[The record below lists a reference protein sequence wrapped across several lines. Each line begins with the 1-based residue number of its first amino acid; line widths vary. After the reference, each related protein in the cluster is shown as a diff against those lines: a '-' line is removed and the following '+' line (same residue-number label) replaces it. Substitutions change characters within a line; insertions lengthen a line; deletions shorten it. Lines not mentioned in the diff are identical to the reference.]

1 MVSTQSDGVG
11 NLVDAL
17 CGRLPASVPVQLPGA
32 QPLRRPGILTEIG
45 RDRGDFEE
53 DTRETARLTEALMN
67 LLPSEGTGAS
77 SSRRE
82 TPASAHF
89 KDSMALVA
97 PLILEYDDVT
107 ARQYERIVEQDAELD
122 AMRAALETA
131 RGEMDAL
138 LEAERT
144 RDAEIGLLSNRNADY
159 AELSARV
166 LEFDKEN
173 GLLRE
178 QTGVMA
184 NEMRLLNVELKARA
198 ARCAELERE
207 LSNATIAATLTGG
220 GDAPGT
226 STHDPLYPLYRDR
239 DGRGGEKSLFDGDAS
254 RVKREL
260 ARLESRFADLKRRA
274 HSTTTELSDSK
285 EYIFAM
291 EGCLRSYQA
300 QSLDVYKQVKAAMH
314 AAERATIQRDQSLA
328 REKAAEAEAA
338 DLRGRLERV
347 AAAAG
352 EGAARLAEKRNARLT
367 DGLKSAK
374 RAIESLRGDNARLR
388 ASLASAKEE
397 ADRMREERRGAAATT
412 KASAPE
418 ETSPAFA
425 SLTDVATSREMD
437 EARFALR
444 QKATDESVKQRLRH
458 AEESLMKQQEVA
470 AEMEASAGRTI
481 QILREKLRRSRK
493 DALRA
498 AKQNR

>member
-1 MVSTQSDGVG
+1 MVTIQSDGVG

-32 QPLRRPGILTEIG
+32 QPLRRPGILTEIS

-67 LLPSEGTGAS
+67 LLPSEGTDAS

-184 NEMRLLNVELKARA
+184 NEMRVLNVELKARA
-198 ARCAELERE
+198 ARCAELERQ
-207 LSNATIAATLTGG
+207 LSNATIVTTLVGG

-226 STHDPLYPLYRDR
+226 STRDPLYRDR
-239 DGRGGEKSLFDGDAS
+239 DGRGGEKGLFDGDAS
-254 RVKREL
+254 RAKREL

-328 REKAAEAEAA
+328 REKAAVAEAA

-347 AAAAG
+347 TAAAG

-367 DGLKSAK
+367 GGLKSAK

-388 ASLASAKEE
+388 ASLASAKED
-397 ADRMREERRGAAATT
+397 ADRMRQERRGAATTT
-412 KASAPE
+412 KESAPLPE
-418 ETSPAFA
+418 ASQTFA
-425 SLTDVATSREMD
+425 SLTNVATSREMD

-470 AEMEASAGRTI
+470 AEMELSAGRTI

-498 AKQNR
+498 AK

>member
-1 MVSTQSDGVG
+1 MVTIQSDGVG

-67 LLPSEGTGAS
+67 LLPSEGTDAS

-122 AMRAALETA
+122 AMCAALETA

-184 NEMRLLNVELKARA
+184 NEMRVLNVELKARA

-207 LSNATIAATLTGG
+207 LSNATIVTTLVGG

-226 STHDPLYPLYRDR
+226 STRDPLYRDR
-239 DGRGGEKSLFDGDAS
+239 DGRGGEKGLFDGDAS
-254 RVKREL
+254 RAKREL

-328 REKAAEAEAA
+328 REKAAVAEAA

-347 AAAAG
+347 TAAAG

-388 ASLASAKEE
+388 ASLASAKED
-397 ADRMREERRGAAATT
+397 ADRMRQERRGAATTT
-412 KASAPE
+412 KESAPLPE
-418 ETSPAFA
+418 ASQTFA
-425 SLTDVATSREMD
+425 SLTNVATSREMD

-470 AEMEASAGRTI
+470 AEMELSAGRTI

-498 AKQNR
+498 AK

>member
-1 MVSTQSDGVG
+1 MVTTQSDGVG

-67 LLPSEGTGAS
+67 LLPSEGTDAS

-184 NEMRLLNVELKARA
+184 SEMRVLNVELKARA

-207 LSNATIAATLTGG
+207 LSNATIVTTLVGG

-226 STHDPLYPLYRDR
+226 STRDPLYRDR
-239 DGRGGEKSLFDGDAS
+239 DGRGGEKGLFDGDAS
-254 RVKREL
+254 RAKREL

-328 REKAAEAEAA
+328 REKAAVAEAA

-347 AAAAG
+347 TAAAG

-374 RAIESLRGDNARLR
+374 RAIESMRGDNARLR

-397 ADRMREERRGAAATT
+397 TDRMRQERRGAATT
-412 KASAPE
+412 KESAPLPE
-418 ETSPAFA
+418 ASQTFA
-425 SLTDVATSREMD
+425 SLTNVATSREMD

-470 AEMEASAGRTI
+470 AEMELSAGRTI

-498 AKQNR
+498 AK

>member
-1 MVSTQSDGVG
+1 MVTIQSDGVG

-67 LLPSEGTGAS
+67 LLPSEGTDAS

-184 NEMRLLNVELKARA
+184 NEMRVLNVELKARA

-207 LSNATIAATLTGG
+207 LSNATIVTTLVGG

-226 STHDPLYPLYRDR
+226 STRDPLYRDR
-239 DGRGGEKSLFDGDAS
+239 DGRGGEKGLFDGDAS
-254 RVKREL
+254 RAKREL

-328 REKAAEAEAA
+328 REKAAVAEAA

-347 AAAAG
+347 TAAAG

-374 RAIESLRGDNARLR
+374 RAIESMRGDNARLR
-388 ASLASAKEE
+388 ASLASAKED
-397 ADRMREERRGAAATT
+397 ADRMRQERRGAATTT
-412 KASAPE
+412 KESAPLPE
-418 ETSPAFA
+418 ASQTFA
-425 SLTDVATSREMD
+425 SLTNVATSREMD

-470 AEMEASAGRTI
+470 AEMELSAGRTI

-498 AKQNR
+498 AK

>member
-32 QPLRRPGILTEIG
+32 GAARRPGILTEIEIG
-45 RDRGDFEE
+45 RDRGDFGE
-53 DTRETARLTEALMN
+53 DTREVARLTEALMN

-77 SSRRE
+77 SSRRD

-107 ARQYERIVEQDAELD
+107 ARQYERIVAQDAELD

-131 RGEMDAL
+131 RGEMDAA
-138 LEAERT
+138 LEAERA
-144 RDAEIGLLSNRNADY
+144 RDAEVGLLSNRNADY

-166 LEFDKEN
+166 LEFDEEN

-178 QTGVMA
+178 QTGAMA
-184 NEMRLLNVELKARA
+184 TELRRLTVDLEARA
-198 ARCAELERE
+198 RRCAELERE
-207 LSNATIAATLTGG
+207 LANAAIAAAFVEGG
-220 GDAPGT
+220 GGESTASGLADAERPSHALPRT
-226 STHDPLYPLYRDR
+226 
-239 DGRGGEKSLFDGDAS
+239 FDGDAS
-254 RVKREL
+254 RAKREL

-274 HSTTTELSDSK
+274 HSTTTELTDSK

-300 QSLDVYKQVKAAMH
+300 QSLDVYKQIKAAMH

-328 REKAAEAEAA
+328 REKAAAEEAA
-338 DLRGRLERV
+338 DLRARLERV
-347 AAAAG
+347 TAEAG
-352 EGAARLAEKRNARLT
+352 EGAARLAEKRNARLA

-374 RAIESLRGDNARLR
+374 HATDSLRRDNTQLR
-388 ASLASAKEE
+388 AALASAKEE
-397 ADRMREERRGAAATT
+397 AARMREERRGAAA
-412 KASAPE
+412 AAAAPTE
-418 ETSPAFA
+418 ASPAFA
-425 SLTDVATSREMD
+425 SLTNIATSSREA
-437 EARFALR
+437 ESERFATR
-444 QKATDESVKQRLRH
+444 QKVTDESVKQRLRH

-493 DALRA
+493 DALRSA
-498 AKQNR
+498 VKAK

>member
-67 LLPSEGTGAS
+67 LLPSEGTDAS

-184 NEMRLLNVELKARA
+184 NEMRVLNVELKARA

-207 LSNATIAATLTGG
+207 LSNATIVTTLVGG

-226 STHDPLYPLYRDR
+226 STRDPLYRDR
-239 DGRGGEKSLFDGDAS
+239 DGRGGEKGLFDGDAS
-254 RVKREL
+254 RAKREL

-328 REKAAEAEAA
+328 REKAAVAEAA

-347 AAAAG
+347 TAAAG

-388 ASLASAKEE
+388 ASLASAKED
-397 ADRMREERRGAAATT
+397 ADRMRQERRGASTTT
-412 KASAPE
+412 KESAPLPE
-418 ETSPAFA
+418 ASQTFA
-425 SLTDVATSREMD
+425 SLTNVATSREMD

-470 AEMEASAGRTI
+470 AEMELSAGRTI

-498 AKQNR
+498 AK

>member
-1 MVSTQSDGVG
+1 MVTTQSDGVG

-67 LLPSEGTGAS
+67 LLPSEGTDAS

-184 NEMRLLNVELKARA
+184 NEMRVLNVELKARA

-207 LSNATIAATLTGG
+207 LSNATIVTTLVGG

-226 STHDPLYPLYRDR
+226 STRDPLYRDR
-239 DGRGGEKSLFDGDAS
+239 DGRGGEKGLFDGDAS
-254 RVKREL
+254 RAKREL

-328 REKAAEAEAA
+328 REKAAVAEAA
-338 DLRGRLERV
+338 DLRLRLERV
-347 AAAAG
+347 TAAAG

-374 RAIESLRGDNARLR
+374 RAIESMRGDNARLR

-397 ADRMREERRGAAATT
+397 TDRMRQERRGAATTT
-412 KASAPE
+412 KESAPLPE
-418 ETSPAFA
+418 ASQTFA
-425 SLTDVATSREMD
+425 SLTNVATSREMD
-437 EARFALR
+437 EARLALR

-470 AEMEASAGRTI
+470 AEMELSAGRTI

-498 AKQNR
+498 AK

>member
-1 MVSTQSDGVG
+1 MVTTQSDGVG

-67 LLPSEGTGAS
+67 LLPSEGTDAS

-144 RDAEIGLLSNRNADY
+144 RDAEISLLSNRNADY

-184 NEMRLLNVELKARA
+184 NEMRVLNVELKARA

-207 LSNATIAATLTGG
+207 LSNATIVTTLVGG

-226 STHDPLYPLYRDR
+226 STRDPLYRDR
-239 DGRGGEKSLFDGDAS
+239 DGRGGEKGLFDGDAS
-254 RVKREL
+254 RAKREL

-328 REKAAEAEAA
+328 REKAAVAEAA

-347 AAAAG
+347 TAAAG

-374 RAIESLRGDNARLR
+374 RAIESMRGDNARLR

-397 ADRMREERRGAAATT
+397 TDRMRQERRGAATTT
-412 KASAPE
+412 KESAPLPE
-418 ETSPAFA
+418 ASQTFA
-425 SLTDVATSREMD
+425 SLTNVATSREMD

-470 AEMEASAGRTI
+470 AEMELSAGRTI

-498 AKQNR
+498 AK

>member
-1 MVSTQSDGVG
+1 MVTTQSDGVG

-67 LLPSEGTGAS
+67 LLPSEGTDAS

-184 NEMRLLNVELKARA
+184 NEMRVLNVELKARA

-207 LSNATIAATLTGG
+207 LSNATIVTTLVGG

-226 STHDPLYPLYRDR
+226 STRDPLYRDR
-239 DGRGGEKSLFDGDAS
+239 DGRGGEKGLFDGDAS
-254 RVKREL
+254 RAKREL

-328 REKAAEAEAA
+328 REKAAVAEAA
-338 DLRGRLERV
+338 DLRLRLERV
-347 AAAAG
+347 TAAAG

-397 ADRMREERRGAAATT
+397 ADRMRQERRGAATTT
-412 KASAPE
+412 KESAPLPE
-418 ETSPAFA
+418 ASQTFA
-425 SLTDVATSREMD
+425 SLTNVATSREMD

-470 AEMEASAGRTI
+470 AEMELSAGRTI

-498 AKQNR
+498 AK

>member
-32 QPLRRPGILTEIG
+32 QPQRRPGILTEVG
-45 RDRGDFEE
+45 RDRGDFGE
-53 DTRETARLTEALMN
+53 DTREAARLTEALMN
-67 LLPSEGTGAS
+67 LLPSEGTDAS

-82 TPASAHF
+82 TSASAHF

-122 AMRAALETA
+122 AIRAALETA
-131 RGEMDAL
+131 RGEMDAF

-144 RDAEIGLLSNRNADY
+144 RDAEISLLSNRNADY

-184 NEMRLLNVELKARA
+184 NEMRVLNVELKARA

-207 LSNATIAATLTGG
+207 LSNATIVTTLVGG

-226 STHDPLYPLYRDR
+226 STRDPLYRDR
-239 DGRGGEKSLFDGDAS
+239 DGRGGEKGLFDGDAS
-254 RVKREL
+254 RAKREL

-328 REKAAEAEAA
+328 REKAAVAEAA

-347 AAAAG
+347 TAAAG

-397 ADRMREERRGAAATT
+397 ADRMRQERRGAATTT
-412 KASAPE
+412 KESAPLPE
-418 ETSPAFA
+418 ASQTFA
-425 SLTDVATSREMD
+425 SLTNVAASREMD

-470 AEMEASAGRTI
+470 AEMELSAGRTI

-498 AKQNR
+498 AK